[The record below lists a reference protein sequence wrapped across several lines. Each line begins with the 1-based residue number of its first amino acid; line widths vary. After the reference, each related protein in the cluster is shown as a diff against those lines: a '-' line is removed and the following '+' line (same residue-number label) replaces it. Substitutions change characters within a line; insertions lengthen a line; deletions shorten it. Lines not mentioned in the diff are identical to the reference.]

1 MNGGEDKAAVALL
14 PRTFQEIDMKKLMT
28 LCLAAL
34 ALALGT
40 NNVLAA
46 SEAASAA
53 KKSVAAKKKP
63 VIAAKKKPA
72 ATPAVSGSMV
82 VLEAMWTAGGQEY
95 KDAVIAASARYKE
108 VMDRSSCKTKVPFN
122 VSDLAKAY
130 RVYTPAGMEPVRDG
144 WIRKQVG
151 TMACITMN
159 RDGEQIAEKN
169 LL

>member
-1 MNGGEDKAAVALL
+1 
-14 PRTFQEIDMKKLMT
+14 MKKLMT
-28 LCLAAL
+28 LCLAVL

-46 SEAASAA
+46 PETSVTA
-53 KKSVAAKKKP
+53 KKPVATKKKP
-63 VIAAKKKPA
+63 VATKKKPVA
-72 ATPAVSGSMV
+72 VAPTPAVASGSMV
-82 VLEAMWTAGGQEY
+82 VLEAMWSAGGQEY

-108 VMDRSSCKTKVPFN
+108 VMDRSNCKTKVAVN

-130 RVYTPAGMEPVRDG
+130 RVYTPAGMEFVRDG

-151 TMACITMN
+151 TMACITVN

-169 LL
+169 LM